1 MTTTGRARA
10 VVRRLRLQR
19 PARLI
24 LSGLRRVGAA
34 IRVVRRE
41 AVPQGRAGASAI
53 AALPS
58 RLGLLLGYRR
68 LLTRRIRFDLEVGT
82 PDAEGLAVVVC
93 LWNRPERLPEILRIL
108 QGQQTR
114 RGVNL
119 VLWNN
124 QPAHSAGYRATIA
137 ASGVEVQGGIG
148 ALRSIRYFD
157 SPTNIGGMG
166 RFVAIRELVRRGYT
180 GSYIMLDDDQN
191 VRPGFIEV
199 LSAAAAPRSVA
210 GVWAWHND
218 GAYWN
223 RQFAESTGESVDH
236 VGTGGSVCD
245 SAIVTDSRFFTRIPL
260 RFLFMED
267 IWMSHYAKRNGWRLS
282 KIDTPVEFVLSE
294 LDQGHAIFDE
304 KERFFSWLR
313 IPGHVPLRA

>member
-1 MTTTGRARA
+1 MSTTGRARA

-19 PARLI
+19 PARLVM
-24 LSGLRRVGAA
+24 SGLRQVRATGHV
-34 IRVVRRE
+34 IRRE
-41 AVPQGRAGASAI
+41 TIPRWRAGAAAI
-53 AALPS
+53 AALPG
-58 RLGLLLGYRR
+58 RVGLLLGYRR
-68 LLTRRIRFDLEVGT
+68 LLARRIRFDLEVGT
-82 PDAEGLAVVVC
+82 PDAEGRAVVVC

-114 RGVNL
+114 GGVHL

-124 QPAHSAGYRATIA
+124 QPAHSGGYRATIA
-137 ASGVEVQGGIG
+137 AWALEADGGIG
-148 ALRSIRYFD
+148 ALRSIRYYD

-180 GSYIMLDDDQN
+180 GSYVMLDDDQN
-191 VRPGFIEV
+191 VSPGFIED
-199 LSAAAAPRSVA
+199 LSAAASPRSAA

-245 SAIVTDSRFFTRIPL
+245 SAIVTDPRFFTSIPL

-267 IWMSHYAKRNGWRLS
+267 IWMSHYAMHNGWRLS

-294 LDQGHAIFDE
+294 LDQGHAIFDD
-304 KERFFSWLR
+304 KERFFSWLQ